1 MRVKSL
7 NFLYAM
13 KARFLIFISGI
24 PFSTAVFTFIVLL
37 LTSEMAHVTSPQ
49 QIQIISKY

>member
-1 MRVKSL
+1 MRVKSF

-13 KARFLIFISGI
+13 KARFVFFISTI
-24 PFSTAVFTFIVLL
+24 PFPTAGFTFTVLL

-49 QIQIISKY
+49 QVQIISKY